1 MSEFDFTEF
10 GKQISK
16 TVTDVIQSKEVKDLK
31 ENLKNSFGSTIE
43 GVKVS
48 VNDAVTNVNQSLQKA
63 VPPYYAPPKRLQLP
77 VVKKPKGKTAGIL
90 MQVFGSIGAL
100 LFGIL
105 TVLSLLVSLIP
116 GIPIAILNGLSV
128 AFSAPLAIFCFVG
141 IGTAMVGNRLSGRVS
156 RFRTYLKLLEK
167 QAYCEMKELAATVG
181 KKEKFVHRDLKNMTK
196 RGWFLEGHIDE
207 HKTCFM
213 ATNESYQQYLSAKE
227 ELRRRETEEK
237 ARIEQEQQF
246 QTNNPQVK
254 EITGIIEEGKNYI
267 SQIRKANDEIQ
278 GVEISLKLERLELV
292 TGKIFD
298 YITQKPKKLPE
309 IRKFM
314 SYYLPTTLKL
324 VDAYREFDSQP
335 VQGENIT
342 RGKAEIEETL
352 DAINKAFE
360 KLFDQ
365 LFQEEMLDISTD
377 ISVLSTMLNSD
388 GLMENEFSKEDA

>member
-77 VVKKPKGKTAGIL
+77 VVKKPQGKTAGIL
-90 MQVFGSIGAL
+90 MRVFGSIGASVFGVIAL
-100 LFGIL
+100 WALF
-105 TVLSLLVSLIP
+105 P
-116 GIPIAILNGLSV
+116 GGWAAISSV
-128 AFSAPLAIFCFVG
+128 PLAAFGMLG
-141 IGTAMVGNRLSGRVS
+141 IGTVMVGARLTGRVS

-181 KKEKFVHRDLKNMTK
+181 KKEKFVRRDLKNMTK

-207 HKTCFM
+207 QKTCFM
-213 ATNESYQQYLSAKE
+213 ATNESYQQYLAAE
-227 ELRRRETEEK
+227 EDLRRRETEEK
-237 ARIEQEQQF
+237 ERIEQEQQF
-246 QTNNPQVK
+246 QANNPQAK
-254 EITGIIEEGKNYI
+254 EITGIIDEGKNYI
-267 SQIRKANDEIQ
+267 SQIRKANDEIP
-278 GVEISLKLERLELV
+278 GVEISQKLERLELV

-324 VDAYREFDSQP
+324 VHAYREFDSQP

-365 LFQEEMLDISTD
+365 LFQEEMLDISSD

>member
-16 TVTDVIQSKEVKDLK
+16 TVTEVIQSKEVKDLK
-31 ENLKNSFGSTIE
+31 ENLKNSLGSTIE

-77 VVKKPKGKTAGIL
+77 VVKKPQGKTAGIL
-90 MQVFGSIGAL
+90 MQVFGSIGASVFGVIALGAL
-100 LFGIL
+100 LPGGLAAISSVPLAAFGIL
-105 TVLSLLVSLIP
+105 
-116 GIPIAILNGLSV
+116 GAGM
-128 AFSAPLAIFCFVG
+128 
-141 IGTAMVGNRLSGRVS
+141 AMVGSRLSGRVS

-167 QAYCEMKELAATVG
+167 QAYCEIKELAAIVG
-181 KKEKFVHRDLKNMTK
+181 KKEKFVRRDLKNMTK

-207 HKTCFM
+207 QKTCFM
-213 ATNESYQQYLSAKE
+213 ATNESYQQYLAAE
-227 ELRRRETEEK
+227 EDLRRRETEEK

-246 QTNNPQVK
+246 QVNNPQAK
-254 EITGIIEEGKNYI
+254 EIIGIIEEGKNYI
-267 SQIRKANDEIQ
+267 SQIRKANDEIL

-324 VDAYREFDSQP
+324 VHAYREFDSQP